1 MYCRNFRIV
10 SETVILFPGQGKYS
24 LRTLYP
30 YKCIVV
36 VVVAVVVEAAQTV
49 LEDLWSLP
57 PCPANRE
64 TSVKTESED

>member
-30 YKCIVV
+30 YKCIGVV
-36 VVVAVVVEAAQTV
+36 VVVVDVV
-49 LEDLWSLP
+49 LL
-57 PCPANRE
+57 
-64 TSVKTESED
+64 